1 VARIAE
7 SGAVAVRVE
16 TIGNATLY
24 LGDCLE
30 VLRGL
35 RDGCQNGDVSVEQG
49 RGADIALP
57 TRTFDCVITSPPY
70 NTLAPSV
77 KPSGLHAERKTGRN
91 QWMDKQGGYFDQ
103 RDEAEYQAWQ
113 QIVLEACLEV
123 ASLVW
128 INHKTRYRDGFG
140 IHPLTFYKAPLFA
153 EVVWDRGISMAL
165 NCGRYAPSH
174 EYWFGFG
181 KPRFWDDSLNS
192 KMSVWRVP
200 PGIEKSKDNDHP
212 CPYPPR
218 LVEPLIQ
225 SSTRAGGVVVDPFM
239 GSGSTGVACSRLE
252 RKFIGIE
259 IEPRYFDIACERI
272 ENAQRQERLF
282 A

>member
-1 VARIAE
+1 M
-7 SGAVAVRVE
+7 
-16 TIGNATLY
+16 
-24 LGDCLE
+24 
-30 VLRGL
+30 
-35 RDGCQNGDVSVEQG
+35 
-49 RGADIALP
+49 P
-57 TRTFDCVITSPPY
+57 
-70 NTLAPSV
+70 
-77 KPSGLHAERKTGRN
+77 
-91 QWMDKQGGYFDQ
+91 
-103 RDEAEYQAWQ
+103 
-113 QIVLEACLEV
+113 
-123 ASLVW
+123 LVW
-128 INHKTRYRDGFG
+128 INHKTRYRDGHG

-181 KPRFWDDSLNS
+181 KPAFWDDSLNS
-192 KMSVWRVP
+192 KMSVWHVS
-200 PGIEKSKDNDHP
+200 PGTDKEKDNDHP

-225 SSTRAGGVVVDPFM
+225 SSVHAFGVVLDPFM
-239 GSGSTGVACSRLE
+239 GSGSTGVACERLK

-259 IEPRYFDIACERI
+259 IEPKYFDIACERI